1 MSQCLRLHV
10 PVAAAQSGMG
20 MACAFAALYLR
31 CVCPLL
37 IPPSHAQMLDYGHT
51 DGQELQDE
59 LGEVGALLLSFPC
72 NNSSVSQLT
81 S

>member
-1 MSQCLRLHV
+1 MGWDGVRICCTLFPLRLPSAH
-10 PVAAAQSGMG
+10 
-20 MACAFAALYLR
+20 
-31 CVCPLL
+31 
-37 IPPSHAQMLDYGHT
+37 PPSHAQMLDYGHA

-72 NNSSVSQLT
+72 NNSSVLQLT